1 MRSFGRRK
9 VKEGGNK
16 LGKLF
21 PPCLE
26 RTPNFARN
34 CGAKKD
40 VANALLLNIQTII
53 WRFLRALDKISLG
66 RNDKRQSLSHA
77 FARQLPL
84 HKGANRHSSPLLFK
98 GI

>member
-26 RTPNFARN
+26 RTPNFVRN
-34 CGAKKD
+34 CGAKKRCCKCFV
-40 VANALLLNIQTII
+40 VAKQPNNNMVISPRARLKYRVPEKI
-53 WRFLRALDKISLG
+53 LRSKIFLG
-66 RNDKRQSLSHA
+66 R
-77 FARQLPL
+77 
-84 HKGANRHSSPLLFK
+84 GATVL
-98 GI
+98 

>member
-26 RTPNFARN
+26 RTPNFTRN
-34 CGAKKD
+34 YGAKKD
-40 VANALLLNIQTII
+40 VTNALLLNIQKII
-53 WRFLRALDKISLG
+53 WRFLHALDKISLS
-66 RNDKRQSLSHA
+66 RNDKNIGL
-77 FARQLPL
+77 
-84 HKGANRHSSPLLFK
+84 K
-98 GI
+98 